1 MELKNFCAVLA
12 LIFFI
17 CTPKVEAK
25 LVTDKLPLLT
35 YAETSISVYDVP
47 GGTKKGTISIGNS
60 LVLVKVIRPDGW
72 AYGSYK
78 VANKK
83 KRPYGWFNMNELQ
96 DYADFENYIDQS
108 QNDVDAYRTRSS
120 NKIVGKVSSNED
132 VIVVAKRGARIK
144 IIFKA
149 DGNYYRMGWVDNYNL
164 KKESTNY
171 NLDTSNVS
179 TDNNNSENEE
189 NIEPENSSND
199 TENIDDDV
207 VFDDDVIIDDID
219 ENFN

>member
-1 MELKNFCAVLA
+1 MKLKNFFAVLV
-12 LIFFI
+12 LVVFI
-17 CTPKVEAK
+17 CVPKVEAK

-47 GGTKKGTISIGNS
+47 GGTKNGTISIGNS

-83 KRPYGWFNMNELQ
+83 KRPYGWFNMSELQ
-96 DYADFENYIDQS
+96 GYTDFENYIDQS

-120 NKIVGKVSSNED
+120 NNIIGKVSSNED
-132 VIVVAKRGARIK
+132 VIVVAKRGSRIK

-164 KKESTNY
+164 KKESTNS
-171 NLDTSNVS
+171 TSDNQNVE
-179 TDNNNSENEE
+179 TDNNNSGNEE
-189 NIEPENSSND
+189 VIEPENYS
-199 TENIDDDV
+199 DDDV
-207 VFDDDVIIDDID
+207 VFDDDVIIDDIN